1 MVKNLSIIQIID
13 SDDPLSNSAIKY
25 LLEHKE
31 EDVFVDYKESFK
43 NCDGKQW
50 IGITSDIMAFAN
62 TLGGF
67 LIFGVR
73 NGDFEIVGIDDE
85 TISIL
90 TDTNLI
96 LQKINRFILPQF
108 VGIRSK
114 KYKTDKGT
122 IVVLYI
128 PESKGK
134 THIYIKDAN
143 HRYPK
148 GKTITFV
155 NAGTIFIRRSATNN
169 IIDPDDLEYI
179 ITKRIDFYKESILSR
194 ISKVIKAPSDH
205 QVLIFDPESKSE
217 SNESYV
223 ISDSP
228 DAIPVKGMSFSIV
241 PNTDLE
247 EISGWIALS
256 KRDPFFQPS
265 NERLWH
271 HYLKRKKLK
280 LNSKQK
286 SEMVKFS
293 LKSEVP
299 VFYWLK
305 NMEQDT
311 IKQTLV
317 KINDST
323 NNITLK
329 STVIKIS
336 VYLGKTFFNRIVKK
350 IKTSEQDRINY
361 NLKAFPEKPE
371 SNFHDS
377 FIENLKGPKKNFV
390 EIDFKKKIE
399 LELDKIAAGLS
410 KRKATT
416 REKIE
421 SEAFDCYL
429 YSRQDKYINKET

>member
-1 MVKNLSIIQIID
+1 MLKKFSIEHLINAG
-13 SDDPLSNSAIKY
+13 DPLSESAIKY
-25 LLEHKE
+25 LLEYKE
-31 EDVFVDYKESFK
+31 EDVFVDYKESFE
-43 NCDGKQW
+43 NSDGKQW

-62 TLGGF
+62 TLGGY
-67 LIFGVR
+67 LVFGVR
-73 NGDFEIVGIDDE
+73 DGDFEIVGIDEE

-134 THIYIKDAN
+134 THIYVKDAN

-169 IIDPDDLEYI
+169 IVDPDDLEYI
-179 ITKRIDFYKESILSR
+179 INKRIDFYKESILSR
-194 ISKVIKAPSDH
+194 ISKVIEAPSDH

-217 SNESYV
+217 SSESYV

-265 NERLWH
+265 HERLWH
-271 HYLKRKKLK
+271 HYLKRKTLK
-280 LNSKQK
+280 LNLKQK

-293 LKSEVP
+293 LKYEVP
-299 VFYWLK
+299 VFFWLK
-305 NMEQDT
+305 EMAQDV
-311 IKQTLV
+311 IKQALI
-317 KINDST
+317 KNFDST
-323 NNITLK
+323 KNIIVK
-329 STVIKIS
+329 STIIKIS

-350 IKTSEQDRINY
+350 ISTTEQHRINY
-361 NLKAFPEKPE
+361 NIKIFPKRPE
-371 SNFHDS
+371 SNFHES
-377 FIENLKGPKKNFV
+377 FIEILKGPRKDFV

-399 LELDKIAAGLS
+399 LELDKIAADLS
-410 KRKATT
+410 NRKATT
-416 REKIE
+416 REKTE

-429 YSRQDKYINKET
+429 YSRQDKYINK